1 MFHLVIHCPSDNPFR
16 DPTGPLQAQLFDS
29 IQSDPFT
36 TLHVVIA
43 QASSKGEAGRGAQV
57 LIRAENS
64 AKTSGLRADEAPKL
78 SIRR

>member
-16 DPTGPLQAQLFDS
+16 DPLVLCRHNSLNQFNLIHS
-29 IQSDPFT
+29 
-36 TLHVVIA
+36 
-43 QASSKGEAGRGAQV
+43 SSKGEAGRGAQV